1 MAWETLRVGR
11 VTGFDWSAKGALS
24 GLDPYLAWLD
34 ETGPNRH
41 LPLRNYQG
49 CLPVALEAPDAA
61 IVHGLDACDVITLPQ
76 AYRDEMLRHPREG
89 HFCCTALIK
98 PSADVLSNLKQGKVK
113 IDLGLPQV
121 IPGEDEEAPV
131 TRSRTRAT
139 ELPVGLTRSE
149 VVIGII
155 DDGCA
160 FAHDEFCYRGSD
172 GTRRTRVEWLWDQG
186 EAAPSSSRLW
196 QTPSAFGYGREASN
210 DRLDA
215 LMAEAAEVGAAG
227 LEDVA
232 YARAQ
237 HHLPHDRASHGVA
250 VMGLAAGR
258 NNFFTST
265 SDTDAAAG
273 AQIVFVQ
280 LPRAAVDD
288 TSAGWL
294 SVHVQDA
301 LAYIFEKAGKRPV
314 VVNLS
319 FGGQA
324 GPHDGSSVLE
334 RAIDRMLEIPNRAV
348 VVAAGNGRE
357 MGCHANFPL
366 AGHGAAVSLVWGL
379 EPDDPSD
386 SFLELRVQ
394 RKKDGKPV
402 PVEVRVT
409 PFGQHAGSN
418 WVKPGAGRVW
428 RRDGEPLS
436 AVFNSSQDEEG
447 NDPLV
452 LVCAA
457 PSVAQ
462 PFEPS
467 RPPVP
472 YGPWTIEVRTI
483 GPEPVTVDAWIER
496 DDSPFGRR
504 RLRQSRFQGPSTSVK
519 GTLSSIATGF
529 KTIVVGGCLL
539 SDGSMASY
547 SASGPTR
554 NHPPREGVTLA
565 APSGRTLK
573 QDTIEV
579 LGPRT
584 GTRAFLDGTS
594 MAAPLA
600 TRQVA
605 EILAARKKP
614 MTAEQIRRA
623 LIDLARAAPAG
634 ADVNAVGAGLL
645 VPRT

>member
-1 MAWETLRVGR
+1 MAWDSLKVGC
-11 VTGFDWSAKGALS
+11 VTGFDWSAKGALA

-34 ETGPNRH
+34 ETGLERH
-41 LPLRNYQG
+41 VPLRNYQG
-49 CLPVALEAPDAA
+49 CLPVGLESPDAET
-61 IVHGLDACDVITLPQ
+61 VLGLVACKVIAVPQSYIDA
-76 AYRDEMLRHPREG
+76 MHRHPREG

-98 PSADVLSNLKQGKVK
+98 PSADVLGTLKRAKVR
-113 IDLGLPQV
+113 IDLGLPQL
-121 IPGEDEEAPV
+121 IPCEDEDAPV
-131 TRSRTRAT
+131 SVSRLDA
-139 ELPVGLTRSE
+139 SE
-149 VVIGII
+149 PPLSAARNDVVIGII

-160 FAHDEFCYRGSD
+160 FAHSDFCYQGDDKVRH
-172 GTRRTRVEWLWDQG
+172 TRVEWLWDQG
-186 EAAPSSSRLW
+186 ESALQSSRLW
-196 QTPSAFGYGREASN
+196 QTPPAFGYGRETSN
-210 DRLDA
+210 HQLDA
-215 LMAEAAEVGAAG
+215 LMADVAEVSTAAVEE
-227 LEDVA
+227 LA

-258 NNFFTST
+258 SDFFTSAARA
-265 SDTDAAAG
+265 DAAA
-273 AQIVFVQ
+273 AAPIVFVQ
-280 LPRAAVDD
+280 LPRAAIDD

-301 LAYIFEKAGKRPV
+301 LAYIFEKAGNRPV

-357 MGCHANFPL
+357 MGCHAKVSL
-366 AGHGAAVSLVWGL
+366 AGYGDEASLAWWL
-379 EPDDPSD
+379 ERDDPSD

-394 RKKDGKPV
+394 RDKDGKPV

-409 PFGQHAGSN
+409 PFGQPVGNN
-418 WVKPGAGRVW
+418 WVKPGTGRVW
-428 RRDGEPLS
+428 RQGGQSLS
-436 AVFNSSQDEEG
+436 AVFNSSQDTDEEG
-447 NDPLV
+447 GDPLL
-452 LVCAA
+452 LVCVA
-457 PSVAQ
+457 PSLARPSDEVGKQ
-462 PFEPS
+462 VPF
-467 RPPVP
+467 
-472 YGPWTIEVRTI
+472 GPWTIDVRSI
-483 GPEPVTVDAWIER
+483 GPAPVTVDAWIER

-504 RLRQSRFQGPSTSVK
+504 RLRQSRFQGPSTSVE

-554 NHPPREGVTLA
+554 NQPPREGVTLA

-584 GTRAFLDGTS
+584 ATQAFLDGTS
-594 MAAPLA
+594 MAAPLV
-600 TRQVA
+600 TRRVA
-605 EILAARKKP
+605 GILAAQKRP
-614 MTAEQIRRA
+614 MVVEQIRSA
-623 LIDLARAAPAG
+623 LTALVQKAPAN
-634 ADVNAVGAGLL
+634 ADVNEVGAGLL
-645 VPRT
+645 MP